1 MNIIP
6 FAGVPPFWLIH
17 CAVAAVWV
25 YEGLW
30 CKLLGGQP
38 HQLQVVKTVP
48 NYGSRLGKFL
58 IKALGLIEVAL
69 AIWVLSRFA
78 PILCAVAQTLLLIA
92 LNTGGLLWARQIIHD
107 PAGMVIENFAFLL
120 LAWVSASHPAWT

>member
-6 FAGVPPFWLIH
+6 FAGVPFWLIH
-17 CAVAAVWV
+17 CAVATVWI

-38 HQLQVVKTVP
+38 HQLQVIQTIP
-48 NYGSRLGKFL
+48 NYGSRLGRFL
-58 IKALGLIEVAL
+58 IKALGLIEVGL

-107 PAGMVIENFAFLL
+107 PAGMVIKNFAFLL